1 MTLPLDPALLDRL
14 PPEVRAA
21 FEAQGFALSV
31 ERAHRQHLESE
42 HAVLRTAADQMA
54 AENARMKELLE
65 ELEPLLKQ
73 LRLARF
79 APKSEK
85 LDPDQLQLCF
95 EDLEQSIAAVKE
107 KHGEKAGAEEE
118 EERRTGKR
126 QGRPSK
132 EEAPVR
138 RSLPKDLPR
147 IEERIEPESLAC
159 PCGCG
164 QMVQIGEDRSGRLDI
179 VPAQLRVIE
188 TVRPRYACPKGRAG
202 VVQAPPPARL
212 IEGGLPTEAL
222 IAWLLVSKYAD
233 ALPLYRL
240 SQILAR
246 SGVVIDRSTLADW
259 VGRAAFHLDAVVR
272 RMLEHLKTST
282 KLFMDETTA
291 PVLDPGR
298 GRTKTGFI
306 WALTRDDRRWSGPG
320 PAITVFTYEPGRG
333 GSHAEEIL
341 KGFDGILQVDGYAGY
356 NRLTRAARK
365 GGQPIT
371 LAYCWAHARR
381 ELIKATP
388 KAGSPIAAEALARI
402 AKLYAIEKE
411 IHGRPAD
418 ERLAVRRERSAPLTA
433 ALGAWVREQAA
444 RLSPKSRIGKALRYV
459 LKHWDGLGRF
469 LADGRIEMDS
479 NPVENSIR
487 PIALQRKNS
496 LFAGHDEGGRHWARV
511 ASVIA
516 TCKLNRVEPF
526 AWMKATLEAIAG
538 GHPQSRIDE
547 LMPWNF
553 RPTATNDQGASD
565 PKTAIKTANFVAA

>member
-1 MTLPLDPALLDRL
+1 MTPPLDPALLDRL
-14 PPEVRAA
+14 PPEVRAVL
-21 FEAQGFALSV
+21 EAQAFALSA

-42 HAVLRTAADQMA
+42 HAALQACAARTAAEKAVMA
-54 AENARMKELLE
+54 AENTRMKELLE
-65 ELEPLLKQ
+65 DLAPLLRQ

-79 APKSEK
+79 APSSEK

-95 EDLEQSIAAVKE
+95 EDLEQAVAAVKE
-107 KHGEKAGAEEE
+107 KHREKDAPGAEAEE
-118 EERRTGKR
+118 APATGKR
-126 QGRPSK
+126 RGRPTK

-147 IEERIEPESLAC
+147 IEKRIEPDSLIC

-164 QMVQIGEDRSGRLDI
+164 QMVQIGEDRSERLDI

-202 VVQAPPPARL
+202 IVQAPPPAWL
-212 IEGGLPTEAL
+212 IEGGLPTEAF

-259 VGRAAFHLDAVVR
+259 VGRAAFHLDAIVR
-272 RMLEHLKTST
+272 RMMEHLKRST

-320 PAITVFTYEPGRG
+320 PAITVFTYAPGRG
-333 GSHAEEIL
+333 GTHAEEIL
-341 KGFDGILQVDGYAGY
+341 KGFDGVLQVDGYAGY
-356 NRLTRAARK
+356 NRLTKAART
-365 GGQPIT
+365 GGKPIT

-388 KAGSPIAAEALARI
+388 KTGSPIAAEALARI
-402 AKLYAIEKE
+402 ARLYAIEKE
-411 IHGRPAD
+411 IHGRSAE
-418 ERLAVRRERSAPLTA
+418 ERLALRRERSAPLVA
-433 ALGAWVREQAA
+433 DLSAWVREQAA
-444 RLSPKSRIGKALRYV
+444 RLSPKSRMGKALRYV
-459 LKHWDGLGRF
+459 LKHWDGLVRF
-469 LADGRIEMDS
+469 LDDGRIEMDS

-496 LFAGHDEGGRHWARV
+496 LFAGHDEGGRHWACA

-516 TCKLNRVEPF
+516 TCKLNGVEPF
-526 AWMKATLEAIAG
+526 AWMKATLEAIAK

-553 RPTATNDQGASD
+553 RPL
-565 PKTAIKTANFVAA
+565 AAG